1 MTVLGLLL
9 IAEPAH
15 AQRLQWGDRTG
26 DVWLE
31 NDRAGTTNPAPK
43 ATNGDVRHVAV
54 RYGRHALRLTV
65 RFVDLRRTGDSV
77 AIKGDVRVPR
87 GPTWHFGVGGRPGD
101 WRGTADLIGP
111 AFQPVPCGLSSRID
125 YSANTMRIG
134 IPTACMKNP
143 RWVKVRFGSIH
154 SFFHAMKIYLD
165 DAASPEVGSLAWS
178 PRIRRG

>member
-31 NDRAGTTNPAPK
+31 NDRASTTN
-43 ATNGDVRHVAV
+43 
-54 RYGRHALRLTV
+54 
-65 RFVDLRRTGDSV
+65 
-77 AIKGDVRVPR
+77 
-87 GPTWHFGVGGRPGD
+87 PGD